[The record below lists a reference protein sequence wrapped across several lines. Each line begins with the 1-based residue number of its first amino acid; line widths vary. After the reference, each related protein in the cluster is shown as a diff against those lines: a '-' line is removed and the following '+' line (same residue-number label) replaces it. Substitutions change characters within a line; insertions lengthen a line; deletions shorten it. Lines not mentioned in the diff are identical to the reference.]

1 MKNQKIIVS
10 KYNDEWLIERLRDN
24 PKEFETYIEH
34 IAKEYDKDRDLDM
47 LLDCLKI
54 AIMAKRGA
62 ATQIA
67 KTSKIDR
74 SGIYKALSNHSKPR
88 IDTFQNILNG
98 IGWDFKLSKVS
109 ADK

>member
-1 MKNQKIIVS
+1 MKKKEIAVLRYS
-10 KYNDEWLIERLRDN
+10 DDWLIERLKND
-24 PKEFETYIEH
+24 PKEFEIYIEH
-34 IAKEYDKDRDLDM
+34 IAQEYEKDKDLDM

-62 ATQIA
+62 ATKIA
-67 KTSKIDR
+67 KTSKMDR
-74 SGIYKALSNHSKPR
+74 SAIYKALSNHSKPR

-109 ADK
+109 